1 MRIKV
6 ARRAAAEIKENM
18 YVNLG
23 IGMPTTTA
31 NFVDPRLNVYF
42 HSENGLL
49 GIGEYP
55 EPGHEDPDLINA
67 GKETVT
73 VKKGGVIVPSSMA
86 FSIIRGGHLDVSILG
101 GLQVSQS
108 GDLANWIIPG
118 KLVKGMGGAMDLVSS
133 VKRIIVLMALTDK
146 YGDKKFRRTTDLPV
160 TGPKCVSMLVTDQ
173 AVFEFTQNGVLLR
186 EVANGV
192 TVEKIRTLTD
202 VEFRVADNLGIMEDN
217 SSKYVGSEEEDI
229 FA

>member
-1 MRIKV
+1 
-6 ARRAAAEIKENM
+6 
-18 YVNLG
+18 
-23 IGMPTTTA
+23 
-31 NFVDPRLNVYF
+31 
-42 HSENGLL
+42 
-49 GIGEYP
+49 
-55 EPGHEDPDLINA
+55 
-67 GKETVT
+67 
-73 VKKGGVIVPSSMA
+73 
-86 FSIIRGGHLDVSILG
+86 
-101 GLQVSQS
+101 
-108 GDLANWIIPG
+108 
-118 KLVKGMGGAMDLVSS
+118 MDLVSS